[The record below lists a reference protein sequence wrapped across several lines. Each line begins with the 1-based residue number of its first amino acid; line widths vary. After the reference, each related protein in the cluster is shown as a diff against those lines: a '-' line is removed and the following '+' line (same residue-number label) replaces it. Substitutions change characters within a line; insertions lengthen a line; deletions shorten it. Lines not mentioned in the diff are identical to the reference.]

1 MNKPAYIIGID
12 LGTTNS
18 VVAYTAIDDSPE
30 NQEYPKNPEKSD
42 RISILEIPQFVGAG
56 VMENRQVLPSF
67 IYIPSPHETANH
79 AFSLPWDPENHLIV
93 GEYARDRGA
102 EVPQRMIASAKSWL
116 CHTMIDR
123 NKDVLPWG
131 RPDDVPG
138 FSPVAA
144 SAMILGHIRNA
155 WNFRMAGDDPSLN
168 MENQEIFLTVPAS
181 FDAVARELTVR
192 AAEMAGLAHI
202 TLLEEP
208 QAAFYS
214 WIASSGDAWRKKVRK
229 GDLVLVCD
237 IGGGTADFS
246 LIRVSEDNGELAL
259 ERIAVGDHLLVGG
272 DNMDLALAYDVSR
285 NMADAGTRLD
295 PWQMRGLIQSCRTAK
310 EAILSHPDT
319 SEYPVTILGRGSSLI
334 GGTLKTSLTSDGIKN
349 VIMDGFFPFCEF
361 DEQPKKDSRI
371 GLKEAGL
378 FYESDPAVTRHLAR
392 FLNRQVIE
400 QDAGGRIP
408 TAVLFNGGVMKA
420 ASLRDR
426 IVRAMGTW
434 HPDGSKTG
442 IREIATHDTD
452 LAVARGA
459 AYYGL
464 ARRGSGIRIRGGLG
478 KSYYIGVA
486 ASMPAVPGMPAPV
499 KALCVAPFGMEE
511 GTDANIRDKEFVL
524 VVGEPVRFDFLGSSV
539 RKTDAIGH
547 IVEDWQGDIEEIT
560 TIETSLD
567 GEPGSIIRVTIEIRV
582 TEIGTIEL
590 WCVPADDDKQWKLEF
605 NVREQAG

>member
-1 MNKPAYIIGID
+1 MTKPVYIIGID

-18 VVAYTAIDDSPE
+18 VAAYTAIDDSPE
-30 NQEYPKNPEKSD
+30 DPENPEKPD

-67 IYIPSPHETANH
+67 IYIPSPHETSDH
-79 AFSLPWDPENHLIV
+79 AFSLPWDAENHMVV

-123 NKDVLPWG
+123 NKDVLPWE

-155 WNFRMAGDDPSLN
+155 WNFRMAGNDPALN

-192 AAEMAGLAHI
+192 AAEMAGLEHI

-214 WIASSGDAWRKKVRK
+214 WIASSGDPWRKKVRK

-285 NMADAGTRLD
+285 KMADAGTRLD
-295 PWQMRGLIQSCRTAK
+295 PWQMRGLIQSCRMAK

-319 SEYPVTILGRGSSLI
+319 SEYPVAVLGRGSSLI

-349 VIMDGFFPFCEF
+349 VIMDDFFPFCEF

-392 FLNRQVIE
+392 FLNRQE
-400 QDAGGRIP
+400 FEKDAGGRIP

-420 ASLRDR
+420 ASLRNR
-426 IVRAMGTW
+426 IIRAMGSW
-434 HPDGSKTG
+434 HPDGSETG

-464 ARRGSGIRIRGGLG
+464 ACRGEGIRIRGGLG

-590 WCVPADDDKQWKLEF
+590 WCVSADDDKHWKLEF

>member
-1 MNKPAYIIGID
+1 MTEPVYIIGID

-18 VVAYTAIDDSPE
+18 VVAYTAIDESP
-30 NQEYPKNPEKSD
+30 D
-42 RISILEIPQFVGAG
+42 RIGVMEIPQFVGAG
-56 VMENRQVLPSF
+56 AMEDRQVLPSF
-67 IYIPSPHETANH
+67 IYVPSPHEISDH
-79 AFSLPWDPENHLIV
+79 AFSLPWDRENAMIV
-93 GEYARDRGA
+93 GEYARQRGA

-123 NKDVLPWG
+123 NKEVLPWG
-131 RPDDVPG
+131 RLDDVSG

-144 SAMILGHIRNA
+144 SAMILGHIRSA
-155 WNFRMAGDDPSLN
+155 WNFRMAGDDPALN

-192 AAEMAGLAHI
+192 AAEMAGLPHI

-208 QAAFYS
+208 QAAFYA
-214 WIASSGDAWRKKVRK
+214 WIASSGDQWRKMVRK

-246 LIRVSEDNGELAL
+246 LIRVSEDNGELSL

-272 DNMDLALAYDVSR
+272 DNMDLALAYHVFR
-285 NMADAGTRLD
+285 KMAETGTRLD
-295 PWQMRGLIQSCRTAK
+295 AWQMRGLVQNCRTAK
-310 EAILSHPDT
+310 EVILSDAAIPEH
-319 SEYPVTILGRGSSLI
+319 PVTILGRGSSLI
-334 GGTLKTSLTSDGIKN
+334 GGTLKTSLTSGEIDGL
-349 VIMDGFFPFCEF
+349 IMDGFFPFCRF
-361 DEQPKKDSRI
+361 DETPKSDSRM

-378 FYESDPAVTRHLAR
+378 SYESDPAVTRHLAR
-392 FLNRQVIE
+392 FLYRQE
-400 QDAGGRIP
+400 PGGGPEERIP

-420 ASLRDR
+420 ASLRSR
-426 IVRAMGTW
+426 IIRAIDSW
-434 HPDGSKTG
+434 HPAGSERG
-442 IREIATHDTD
+442 IREITAHNTD

-499 KALCVAPFGMEE
+499 KALCVAPFGIEE
-511 GTDANIRDKEFVL
+511 GTDANIRDQEFVL

-539 RKTDAIGH
+539 RKTDAIGN

-560 TIETSLD
+560 TIETALD
-567 GEPGSIIRVTIEIRV
+567 GTLGSIVRVTIEISV

-590 WCVPADDDKQWKLEF
+590 WCVSVDDDRRWKLEF
-605 NVREQAG
+605 NVREQA